1 MATLATKR
9 PGYFLGGVGLNDM
22 KSKVSVGVGILCGL
36 YVILS
41 KGGVWARLT
50 NTFELFTMINLIIF
64 LLYAIG
70 AMLAW
75 QLTKKKEDLFFKW
88 LAAALLLMV
97 ALMGENMLFRLFV
110 NHDPF
115 AEGKNLLLYMQRA
128 NTMVVHLGNLLAM
141 MLMVFAVFNYRDKV
155 NFLTVF
161 KPAVIF
167 FMILAFTLGTIVPM
181 VLFAREPHLLTA
193 NSILSY
199 MFLLELLIMAW
210 LYYYGLRTS
219 IIKYRLFPGPLF
231 QWVGGFFLISLA
243 AIIINILVIV
253 PPQNGATNWLFY
265 VFYFFNFLEPVLL
278 IIALAFI
285 KNLQVNGAVAW

>member
-1 MATLATKR
+1 LATLATKR

-141 MLMVFAVFNYRDKV
+141 MLMVFAVFNYQ
-155 NFLTVF
+155 
-161 KPAVIF
+161 
-167 FMILAFTLGTIVPM
+167 G
-181 VLFAREPHLLTA
+181 
-193 NSILSY
+193 
-199 MFLLELLIMAW
+199 
-210 LYYYGLRTS
+210 
-219 IIKYRLFPGPLF
+219 
-231 QWVGGFFLISLA
+231 
-243 AIIINILVIV
+243 
-253 PPQNGATNWLFY
+253 
-265 VFYFFNFLEPVLL
+265 
-278 IIALAFI
+278 
-285 KNLQVNGAVAW
+285 

>member
-1 MATLATKR
+1 
-9 PGYFLGGVGLNDM
+9 M

-50 NTFELFTMINLIIF
+50 NTFELFTMINFIIF

>member
-1 MATLATKR
+1 M
-9 PGYFLGGVGLNDM
+9 NDM

>member
-1 MATLATKR
+1 M
-9 PGYFLGGVGLNDM
+9 NDM

-50 NTFELFTMINLIIF
+50 NTFELFTMINFIIF